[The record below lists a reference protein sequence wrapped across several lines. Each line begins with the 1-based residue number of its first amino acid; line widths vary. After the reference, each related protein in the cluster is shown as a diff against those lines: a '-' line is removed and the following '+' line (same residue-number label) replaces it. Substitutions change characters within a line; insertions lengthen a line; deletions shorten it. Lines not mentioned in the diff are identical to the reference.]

1 MDVDRLDNGLEDT
14 SAELGMSR
22 ETDDHESS
30 SRAEVVNGLLVSS
43 RGGSGDD
50 SSVSTETVSSGDDI
64 LDEVLGLLEVDPL
77 LSTERQD
84 EVFLL
89 GTSVDGED
97 TEAHSGGVLDSQ
109 VAESSSGTGE
119 DDPFADP
126 GVAVFDGAVDG
137 YTLSKGNQDLIM
149 IMGEERRE
157 GEEDCGVEM
166 DVDLLRRG
174 WRRQQ
179 RCRGSRE

>member
-1 MDVDRLDNGLEDT
+1 MLRT
-14 SAELGMSR
+14 QMS
-22 ETDDHESS
+22 
-30 SRAEVVNGLLVSS
+30 
-43 RGGSGDD
+43 
-50 SSVSTETVSSGDDI
+50 
-64 LDEVLGLLEVDPL
+64 
-77 LSTERQD
+77 
-84 EVFLL
+84 
-89 GTSVDGED
+89 
-97 TEAHSGGVLDSQ
+97 
-109 VAESSSGTGE
+109 ESSSGTGE